1 MFIPEKVNIL
11 VGMRDQAFAAGIEK
25 LMRALLFLSM
35 GLTRVLMKLRI
46 QITLAVCCLGNCST
60 LLFFVV
66 IC

>member
-11 VGMRDQAFAAGIEK
+11 VGMRDQAFSAGIEK
-25 LMRALLFLSM
+25 LIRALLFLSM

-46 QITLAVCCLGNCST
+46 QITLAVCCLGNYST
-60 LLFFVV
+60 LLFFAV